1 MAPSSIYSMATKRK
15 PTREKITTERFFR
28 EQAKS
33 LEMRLV
39 AGGNGLGRTIIEPT
53 VNRPS
58 LALAG
63 FTKYIAFKRIQVI
76 GNAEAYYLKS
86 LSVRDRIKRY
96 RKLCSYKIPCIVFTR
111 NLRIDRELKAIANE
125 IGVPIFHTPMV
136 TMRFVNLATIELDLL
151 FAPRETTQGSMVD
164 VHGVGVL
171 IRGESGIGKSETVLE
186 LIERGY
192 SLVADDVTKMTLLDG
207 REIVGTSSELARNHM
222 EVRGIG
228 IINVA
233 AMFGAKSVRTEKRLD
248 LVISLKAWKDVK
260 DIDRL
265 GMDEDY
271 MRILG
276 IKVRKISI
284 PVRPGRNLARLI
296 EVAALSTKLSASG
309 YNPARELNDRLI
321 ASMTSGKSSDK

>member
-1 MAPSSIYSMATKRK
+1 MATKRK
-15 PTREKITTERFFR
+15 PTREKVTTERFFR
-28 EQAKS
+28 EQAEP

-39 AGGNGLGRTIIEPT
+39 AGENGLGRTIIEPT

-86 LSVRDRIKRY
+86 LSVQDRIKRY

-265 GMDEDY
+265 GLDEDY

>member
-1 MAPSSIYSMATKRK
+1 MKLI
-15 PTREKITTERFFR
+15 
-28 EQAKS
+28 
-33 LEMRLV
+33 

-53 VNRPS
+53 VNRPG

-86 LSVRDRIKRY
+86 LSVQDRIKRY

-265 GMDEDY
+265 GLDEDY

>member
-1 MAPSSIYSMATKRK
+1 MATKRK

-28 EQAKS
+28 EQAEPLQMK
-33 LEMRLV
+33 LI
-39 AGGNGLGRTIIEPT
+39 AGGNGLERTIIEPT

-86 LSVRDRIKRY
+86 LSVQDRIKRY

-265 GMDEDY
+265 GLDEDY

>member
-1 MAPSSIYSMATKRK
+1 MATKRK
-15 PTREKITTERFFR
+15 PKREKITTERFFR
-28 EQAKS
+28 EQAEP
-33 LEMRLV
+33 LQMRLV
-39 AGGNGLGRTIIEPT
+39 AGGEGLGRTIIEPT
-53 VNRPS
+53 VNRPG

-76 GNAEAYYLKS
+76 GNAEAFYLKS
-86 LSVRDRIKRY
+86 LPMRERVKRY
-96 RKLCSYKIPCIVFTR
+96 KKICSYKIPCIVFTR
-111 NLRIDRELKAIANE
+111 NLHIDRELKLIANE
-125 IGVPIFHTPMV
+125 ISMPIFQTPMV

-151 FAPRETTQGSMVD
+151 FAPRETILGSMVD

-171 IRGESGIGKSETVLE
+171 IQGESGIGKSETVLE

-192 SLVADDVTKMTLLDG
+192 SLVSDDVTRMTLLDG

-248 LVISLKAWKDVK
+248 LVVSLKVWRDAK

-265 GMDEDY
+265 GMDEEFLK
-271 MRILG
+271 IIG

-321 ASMTSGKSSDK
+321 ATMASGKPS

>member
-1 MAPSSIYSMATKRK
+1 MATKRK

-28 EQAKS
+28 EQAKP
-33 LEMRLV
+33 LQMKLI

-86 LSVRDRIKRY
+86 LSVQDRIKRY

-151 FAPRETTQGSMVD
+151 FAPRVTTQGSMVD

-265 GMDEDY
+265 GLDEDY

>member
-1 MAPSSIYSMATKRK
+1 MATKRK

-28 EQAKS
+28 EQAEP

-39 AGGNGLGRTIIEPT
+39 AGENGLGRTIIEPT

-96 RKLCSYKIPCIVFTR
+96 KRLCSYKIPCIVFTR
-111 NLRIDRELKAIANE
+111 NLRIDKELKIIANE
-125 IGVPIFHTPMV
+125 VGVPFFQTPMV

-151 FAPRETTQGSMVD
+151 FAPRETIQGSMVD

-171 IRGESGIGKSETVLE
+171 ICGESGIGKSETVLE

-192 SLVADDVTKMTLLDG
+192 SLVSDDVTKMTLLDG
-207 REIVGTSSELARNHM
+207 REIVGTSPELARNHM

-248 LVISLKAWKDVK
+248 LVISLKAWKDVN

-265 GMDEDY
+265 GMDEDH

-296 EVAALSTKLSASG
+296 EVAALSTKLSALG